1 MSRRL
6 LTKRSRPTTQL
17 NVNVDACHAARET
30 LLSSGNVPS
39 PAFFRY
45 KKKKE
50 RKTRRLSHPLLFSL
64 PLHFP
69 RKTFSQKI
77 LSKFQK
83 TAWEKTSRGETSV
96 HIASEHDSLIPQRKP
111 RPIFTHLTIKSNNR
125 PNTVFI
131 FAIKSRDFG
140 TGKTSF
146 LFRFLFFYYYYFT
159 QSGKIQRRPGD
170 DTVLR
175 IA

>member
-1 MSRRL
+1 MSRV
-6 LTKRSRPTTQL
+6 KRRRRAATSRVLP
-17 NVNVDACHAARET
+17 
-30 LLSSGNVPS
+30 
-39 PAFFRY
+39 
-45 KKKKE
+45 KE
-50 RKTRRLSHPLLFSL
+50 NRRLSRPLPFRLYLSISHER
-64 PLHFP
+64 HFLK
-69 RKTFSQKI
+69 RSE
-77 LSKFQK
+77 FQK
-83 TAWEKTSRGETSV
+83 TAWEETSRGETSV

-146 LFRFLFFYYYYFT
+146 LFRFLFFCYST

-170 DTVLR
+170 GTVLR
-175 IA
+175 